1 MFISNDEK
9 KYLFDRIKLVE
20 ALTNVLET
28 LKKME
33 SRVIFWEAKN
43 RSLESKVDTLFA
55 IAATKPKK
63 PKKPLTL
70 AQKAKQA
77 EYMRRYMAKKK
88 AAKLALEQA

>member
-9 KYLFDRIKLVE
+9 KYLFDQIKT
-20 ALTNVLET
+20 LTTVSDT

-33 SRVIFWEAKN
+33 SRVIFWEAKV
-43 RSLESKVDTLFA
+43 RALEGQVDTLQQ
-55 IAATKPKK
+55 IAASKPKK
-63 PKKPLTL
+63 PKTL
-70 AQKAKQA
+70 AQKKKQA